1 MAKIQEKTIRFT
13 PSPSPDVVTNRLY
26 IEEAPAQ
33 VTYDSQFFD
42 IGNEVTDGYV
52 VVNVAALAGMQNVD
66 GIFNIGVA
74 AVDDIGNE
82 SDMRVA
88 SNVPLDFVPPE
99 MVGELMIS

>member
-13 PSPSPDVVTNRLY
+13 PSPSPDVVTNKLY
-26 IEEAPAQ
+26 IEESPTQ
-33 VTYDSQFFD
+33 VTYDSQSFD
-42 IGNEVTDGYV
+42 VGNDVVDGYV
-52 VVNVAALAGMQNVD
+52 TVNVAALAGMQNID

-74 AVDDIGNE
+74 AIDDIGNE

-99 MVGELMIS
+99 MVGELIIS